1 MTAFTNN
8 PINNLIV
15 EYLYIYHIL
24 LARVNHNSIYVTESR
39 EESLDFIGVTLSLPS
54 LLVLPVLSGDRW
66 GLGNQIYGE
75 KTQWSLLYK
84 FQYSYKAGQCLLF
97 FLFFF
102 CTYHSLIHFD
112 KWWSKT
118 LFHCWNCYFVTIV
131 TCCRWKKNEQEA
143 NRP

>member
-75 KTQWSLLYK
+75 KTQ
-84 FQYSYKAGQCLLF
+84 
-97 FLFFF
+97 
-102 CTYHSLIHFD
+102 
-112 KWWSKT
+112 
-118 LFHCWNCYFVTIV
+118 
-131 TCCRWKKNEQEA
+131 
-143 NRP
+143 